1 MRADLAAFFHADLA
15 TLWRGK
21 RWRTLLDL
29 VSMLPKASRTVSA
42 LANDPEYARMVVAQ
56 LSDSEQDEPLSSL
69 EEQTRLVCVLE
80 DLYDLIAASL
90 GQKGRYPRPTTM
102 IDVERKRSTSRKAF
116 DLISQVAPWAA
127 N

>member
-1 MRADLAAFFHADLA
+1 
-15 TLWRGK
+15 
-21 RWRTLLDL
+21 
-29 VSMLPKASRTVSA
+29 
-42 LANDPEYARMVVAQ
+42 MVVAQ
-56 LSDSEQDEPLSSL
+56 LSESEQDEQLSSL
-69 EEQTRLVCVLE
+69 EEQTRLVCVME

-102 IDVERKRSTSRKAF
+102 IDAERKRSTSRKAF